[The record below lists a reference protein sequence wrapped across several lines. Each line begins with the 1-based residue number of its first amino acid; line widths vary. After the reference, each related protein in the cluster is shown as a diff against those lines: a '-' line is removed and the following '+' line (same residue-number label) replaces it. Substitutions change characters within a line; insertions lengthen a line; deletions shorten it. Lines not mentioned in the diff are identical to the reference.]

1 MSDKNSKLSVGSAYD
16 EVKSIFDRVGS
27 GERKELAKMIATAYN
42 VAQNRATIVN
52 QVSRA
57 RSARNTGAG
66 ASRKSTDSRI
76 TAINNEVKQLR
87 KSQKDLSPD
96 SQEYK
101 EISAEIQGRLNQKKA
116 YSNEAEAG
124 SSQKTDPEL

>member
-57 RSARNTGAG
+57 RAARNTGTG